1 MKRLWQVCVTT
12 TEEAEEAAIEA
23 MAMEFGVP
31 ASCYTDSET
40 HVAQVSAYLDAKPAG
55 LDGALKRVRAKLH
68 AAKLGGLDIGA
79 GTVQFREMKWEN
91 WAESWKRHFKPLAIG
106 SALLLK
112 PSWSP
117 RKPKPGQRVIVL
129 DPGLSFGTG
138 HHATTSFCLREV
150 VRFCARGG
158 GSFLDIGTGSG
169 ILAIAAAKLGAR
181 PIEAFD
187 FDPEAVRVARENARR
202 NRVERKLNPTQQDV
216 TKIPRKPL
224 RRFDLV
230 CANLISNLLVAERIK
245 IISRVAPAGTLVLA
259 GILQSE
265 FEQVRKCFETSGLKL
280 VRRRDEKEWAS
291 GAFVFSRN
299 TASRA
304 NF

>member
-1 MKRLWQVCVTT
+1 MKQLPKLWQVCLITT
-12 TEEAEEAAIEA
+12 AEAEEAAIEA
-23 MAMEFGVP
+23 LGAELGVP

-40 HVAQVSAYLDAKPAG
+40 HVAQVSAYLETKPAQF
-55 LDGALKRVRAKLH
+55 DAALKSIHTRLLAAKAGGLNIGPGTIEVRAVK
-68 AAKLGGLDIGA
+68 
-79 GTVQFREMKWEN
+79 REN

-106 SALLLK
+106 GALLLK

-117 RKPKPGQRVIVL
+117 RRARPGQRVIVL

-150 VRFCARGG
+150 VRFCGRGG

-169 ILAIAAAKLGAR
+169 ILTIAAAKLGAS

-202 NRVERKLNPTQQDV
+202 NHVAPKLKLAQADL
-216 TKIPRKPL
+216 TKLPRKPA

-230 CANLISNLLVAERIK
+230 CANLISNLLLQEREK
-245 IISRVAPAGTLVLA
+245 IIARVADGGTLVLA
-259 GILQSE
+259 GILQTE
-265 FEQVRKCFETSGLKL
+265 FPQVRAAFEAQGLKL
-280 VRRRDEKEWAS
+280 VRHRDEKEWAS
-291 GAFVFSRN
+291 GAFV
-299 TASRA
+299 RA
-304 NF
+304 TPA